1 MWPRDESQIGMS
13 ADRLLQHLN
22 EIDIVASR
30 IQGFIEDMAESQFA
44 SDEKTQSA
52 VMMGLVLIGEAV
64 AKIDSNNPGFLERTP
79 DISWRQLIELR
90 DLIFDD
96 AYRIDSSTI
105 WNAASKSIPDLK
117 ARLSLLR
124 NWRAQGE

>member
-1 MWPRDESQIGMS
+1 MS

-30 IQGFIEDMAESQFA
+30 IQGFIEDMAEPQFA

-64 AKIDSNNPGFLERTP
+64 AKIDSNNPGFLEQTP

-124 NWRAQGE
+124 NWRVQGE